1 MRKFTPEGKERFEI
15 FYLPLIACM
24 IAGGFIAAAVI
35 MGAVP
40 RVLGLVIFVAVASLG
55 TLFLLASRR
64 DRDQRL
70 LRRAKEQSIDRENQE
85 MRNSLRES
93 HELLNISHYA
103 IFPEKLFSS
112 LVQKFPEMGGHWE
125 WVSTY
130 CALIAGKLGLE
141 AEQTEVIRRAVQL
154 MDLGM
159 LELDEGIRLRQGEP
173 IGDEIKMIKHHP
185 LQSEKMLARLDAG
198 WDILPLVRSHHEWW
212 NGWGYPDGLYGEDIP
227 LGARIIALADA
238 FVAMLS
244 PRAYRGARDLEGVLD
259 EIVLY
264 KDKQFDPRVV
274 EAFMELMV
282 DRFDL
287 PISDWAK
294 LQVNQVEA
302 DGDKEDIVNRWSGP
316 AERKSD
322 WAVQDDEHEL
332 LEALWDINGVKRLT
346 RVA

>member
-1 MRKFTPEGKERFEI
+1 MKKITPEGKERFEY
-15 FYLPLIACM
+15 FHLPLAACL
-24 IAGGFIAAAVI
+24 IAGVFIGAAVI

-40 RVLGLVIFVAVASLG
+40 RALGTAAFVAVASLG
-55 TLFLLASRR
+55 TIFLLASRR
-64 DRDQRL
+64 DRDLRL
-70 LRRAKEQSIDRENQE
+70 VRRAKEQRIGRENQE
-85 MRNSLRES
+85 LHDSLRES
-93 HELLNISHYA
+93 YELLNISRYA
-103 IFPEKLFSS
+103 VFPEKLFSS
-112 LVQKFPEMGGHWE
+112 LKEKFPEMGGHWE
-125 WVSTY
+125 WVSCY

-141 AEQTEVIRRAVQL
+141 VEETEVICRAVQL

-198 WDILPLVRSHHEWW
+198 WEILPLVRSHHEWW

-244 PRAYRGARDLEGVLD
+244 PRAYREARDLEGVLN

-274 EAFMELMV
+274 EAFMELMI

-287 PISDWAK
+287 PISEWARVH
-294 LQVNQVEA
+294 VNEVDA
-302 DGDKEDIVNRWSGP
+302 DGAKADIVSRWSGP
-316 AERKSD
+316 TERKGD
-322 WAVQDDEHEL
+322 WAIQDEEHEL